1 MKRKFNMFSRQFLIF
16 ESILVGILAGG
27 IAVAFRISLS
37 YGEHLRSQFLVWAQ
51 QASVMRMI
59 LWLALV
65 GLAGL
70 IGALFIKWIPYASGS
85 GIPQVKAILCNLLRV
100 NWWKVILAK
109 FAGGLVVLAGGF
121 SLGREGPTVQLGAAM
136 AQGIS
141 RLIKRSKT
149 EERCLITAGA
159 AAGLAAAFNAP
170 LAAVIFGLEELQR
183 NFSPYIIS
191 STLIASVC
199 ADLVARN
206 FTGGK
211 PVFEVSGLN
220 FIPLRY
226 FLLLIGIGI
235 LGGIIGSVFN
245 RMIEKSCDLPDK
257 YHISKITMAVIVA
270 VLVGVTGFVFPMTLG
285 GGNELIMNIVY
296 GKILLA
302 LIPLLFLSKFI
313 LTVSCYATG
322 VPGGIFL
329 PLLVLGA
336 LIGSFYGQGLAY
348 FISDLNQYANTF
360 AILGMA
366 AVFAAIVRA
375 PVTGTVLI
383 VEMTGTF
390 EHLFPLLTASM
401 VAYLVTERN
410 RVEPIYE
417 MLMRRLLRKGSKRR
431 PGYSSNNQTLIEVT
445 VEAGSTVENK
455 MIKKVGLPEGILLT
469 GIRRGNEE
477 IIPKGNTLFYSGDII
492 TALVPEKGKEVKVL
506 ELGKLT
512 KCKIDP

>member
-211 PVFEVSGLN
+211 PVFGVSGLN
-220 FIPLRY
+220 IVPLRY
-226 FLLLIGIGI
+226 FLLFIGIGI
-235 LGGIIGSVFN
+235 LGGIIGCIFN
-245 RMIEKSCDLPDK
+245 RLIEKSCEIPDK
-257 YHISKITMAVIVA
+257 YHISKMALSLIVA
-270 VLVGVTGFVFPMTLG
+270 MLVGVAGFIFPMTLG
-285 GGNELIMNIVY
+285 GGNDLIVDIVH
-296 GKILLA
+296 GKILLMA
-302 LIPLLFLSKFI
+302 IPLLFLLKFL
-313 LTVSCYATG
+313 LTVSGYATG

-329 PLLVLGA
+329 PMLILGA
-336 LIGSFYGQGLAY
+336 LLGSFYGQGLACLLPV
-348 FISDLNQYANTF
+348 LNRYADTF
-360 AILGMA
+360 SILGMA

-390 EHLFPLLTASM
+390 EHLFPLLAASM
-401 VAYLVTERN
+401 VAYLVAEHN

-417 MLMRRLLRKGSKRR
+417 MLMHRLLQKGSGRR
-431 PGYSSNNQTLIEVT
+431 RHPSGNKTMIVIT
-445 VEAGSTVENK
+445 VEAGSRVENK

-477 IIPKGNTLFYSGDII
+477 LIPTGNTLLYSGDII
-492 TALVPEKGKEVKVL
+492 TVLVPEKEKEVKMFQ
-506 ELGKLT
+506 LGKLT
-512 KCKIDP
+512 KCNIDK

>member
-1 MKRKFNMFSRQFLIF
+1 MKRKFNVFSRQFLIL

-27 IAVAFRISLS
+27 IGVAFRISLS
-37 YGEHLRSQFLVWAQ
+37 YGERLRSHFLAWAQ
-51 QASVMRMI
+51 HASVMGI
-59 LWLALV
+59 LLWLATI
-65 GLAGL
+65 GLTGL
-70 IGALFIKWIPYASGS
+70 IGALAIKWIPYASGS
-85 GIPQVKAILCNLLRV
+85 GIPQVKAILYNLLRV
-100 NWWKVILAK
+100 NWWKTILAK

-141 RLIKRSKT
+141 RLIHRSKT

-199 ADLVARN
+199 ADWIARN
-206 FTGGK
+206 FTGGE
-211 PVFEVSGLN
+211 PVFEVRGLN
-220 FIPLRY
+220 IIPLRY

-235 LGGIIGSVFN
+235 LGGLTGCLFN
-245 RMIEKSCDLPDK
+245 RLIEKSHDLTVK
-257 YHISKITMAVIVA
+257 FHISKMALSVIIA
-270 VLVGVTGFVFPMTLG
+270 LFVGIIGFVFPMTLG
-285 GGNELIMNIVY
+285 GGNELIMKIAH
-296 GKILLA
+296 GEILLSI
-302 LIPLLFLSKFI
+302 IPLLFLLKFV
-313 LTVSCYATG
+313 LTVSGYETG

-329 PLLVLGA
+329 PMLVLGA
-336 LIGSFYGQGLAY
+336 LIGSFYGQVLARLLPGLN
-348 FISDLNQYANTF
+348 LYANTF
-360 AILGMA
+360 VILGMA
-366 AVFAAIVRA
+366 AIFASIVRA

-390 EHLFPLLTASM
+390 EHLFPLLAASM
-401 VAYLVTERN
+401 VAYLVTEQE

-417 MLMRRLLRKGSKRR
+417 MLMHRLLHKG
-431 PGYSSNNQTLIEVT
+431 PGQGYSSNRKTLIEIT
-445 VEAGSTVENK
+445 VEAGSPVENK

-477 IIPKGNTLFYSGDII
+477 IIPRGNTLFYSGDII
-492 TALVPEKGKEVKVL
+492 TALVPDKEKEAKVL

-512 KCKIDP
+512 KCQIDPF